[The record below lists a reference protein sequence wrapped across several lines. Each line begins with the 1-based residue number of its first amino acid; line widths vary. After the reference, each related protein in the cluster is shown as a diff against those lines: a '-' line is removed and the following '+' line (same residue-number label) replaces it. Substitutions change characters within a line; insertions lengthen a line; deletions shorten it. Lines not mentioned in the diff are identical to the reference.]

1 MSHPP
6 RPASGDSTTDGA
18 TTSEPVGQL
27 LADATASAT
36 TLLRKEVEM
45 AVLELKGEARQAA
58 KAGGMLSAGALS
70 GYFSLLFASFG
81 LAWFLDRRLPRPLAF
96 FVVAGV
102 HGATAAALLGQGRRE
117 LAQVDPVPTQTIE
130 TVKENVE
137 WAKAQAG

>member
-6 RPASGDSTTDGA
+6 QPASGDSATDGQA
-18 TTSEPVGQL
+18 ASEPVGQL

-45 AVLELKGEARQAA
+45 AVLELKDEARQAA

-81 LAWFLDRRLPRPLAF
+81 LAEFLGRKLPRPLAF

-102 HGATAAALLGQGRRE
+102 HGAAAAVLLGQGRRE